1 MKKPV
6 SKPSSE
12 IVLYQTEDGR
22 TRQLV
27 RIAYKFK
34 SKATIRKFRIVRFEG
49 ARQVIGN
56 GPPDFG
62 HGSPFIRTQNWRD
75 VQTKPASVGF

>member
-12 IVLYQTEDGR
+12 IILYQTEDGR

-75 VQTKPASVGF
+75 VQTEPASVGF